1 MSKRFEK
8 PEKTVRASSQDD
20 TLIDIKD
27 VTEHA
32 NDWFEKNKQMLT
44 YGLIALAVVVGGYFA
59 YNYFTSRNQEKAVA
73 QMFQAESKFARD
85 SFAAALNNPGG
96 GAKGFVAIAKE
107 YGGTKAG
114 NNAKLYAGLSYL
126 NLGKYDDAIKM
137 LEDYSAPT
145 DLFGMTKNGALGD
158 AYSEKNNFAEAL
170 KFYKKAAEITDNQAL
185 TPYYLKKYAML
196 SEKQKD
202 VATALETYKTIKL
215 KYPNA
220 PDARDIDKYIA
231 KLEPSK

>member
-8 PEKTVRASSQDD
+8 TVKTVKSSSQDD

-27 VTEHA
+27 VTDHA
-32 NDWFEKNKQMLT
+32 NDWFEKNKQLLT
-44 YGLIALAVVVGGYFA
+44 YGLIALAVVVGSYFA
-59 YNYFTSRNQEKAVA
+59 YNYYTGRNQDKAVT
-73 QMFQAESKFARD
+73 QMFQAENQFARD

-96 GAKGFVAIAKE
+96 GNKGFLSIIKE
-107 YGGTKAG
+107 YGSTKAG

-126 NLGKYDDAIKM
+126 NLGKFDDAIKM
-137 LEDYSAPT
+137 LDDYSAPT
-145 DLFGMTKNGALGD
+145 DIFSMTKNGALGD

-170 KFYKKAAEITDNQAL
+170 KYYKKAADVTDNHAL

-196 SEKQKD
+196 SDKQKD
-202 VATALETYKTIKL
+202 PASALEAFKTIKS

-220 PDARDIDKYIA
+220 PEARDLDKYIV
-231 KLEPSK
+231 KLEPAK